1 MSLNIIFGLIRFK
14 SYLKNLIIFLPLFL
28 SYPSWSSNSFIS
40 LIPIF
45 VFFNFLAS
53 CIYIINDLLDLD
65 LDKKHHRKKFR
76 PIASGLISTKKA
88 ILVSGILG
96 ISSFTY
102 FFLFTDLIIF
112 YLILTYFILNTLY
125 SSYLKNIKYLE
136 LIIIL
141 SGFIIRVF
149 IGSLIS
155 DIVLSSFLIIQLT
168 LFVLF
173 ILVCKRREYF
183 FSFQERIESKYSIK
197 ELNIS
202 SKFLLLCN
210 ILNYFIYLFD
220 SKRFTGSNS
229 LEISFL
235 IFSFLLIRYFLINN
249 KNIQFDPI
257 SIYTNDKIII
267 FFSILYILNF
277 ILGFYGMY

>member
-125 SSYLKNIKYLE
+125 SSYLKNIKNLE

-220 SKRFTGSNS
+220 KKVHWQQFFRD
-229 LEISFL
+229 I
-235 IFSFLLIRYFLINN
+235 IFNFFFLLIRYFLINN

-267 FFSILYILNF
+267 FFSILYILNLF
-277 ILGFYGMY
+277 